1 MSRKISEF
9 AREVSRIVPNIW
21 REVTRRQ
28 MRHSVWG
35 KMSLPQMLI
44 LEILSHRPHC
54 IMCDLA
60 ESLSVSTPAVTGLV
74 DRMVKGGYVRR
85 VRDQKD
91 RRVINIELTSKG
103 ITAAKGVSTT
113 RRKMIEELFGRLT
126 SAERETYLGILR
138 KVFEG
143 IKKTGKKVKKR

>member
-1 MSRKISEF
+1 MSSQISDF
-9 AREVSRIVPNIW
+9 AREVNRIVPNIW

-28 MRHSVWG
+28 MHHPAWG

-44 LEILSHRPHC
+44 LELLSHRTQC
-54 IMCDLA
+54 IMCNLA

-85 VRDQKD
+85 VRDKED

-103 ITAAKGVSTT
+103 MIVAKGVSTT

-126 SAERETYLGILR
+126 SAERESYLGILR

-143 IKKTGKKVKKR
+143 IKKVRKKAGGR